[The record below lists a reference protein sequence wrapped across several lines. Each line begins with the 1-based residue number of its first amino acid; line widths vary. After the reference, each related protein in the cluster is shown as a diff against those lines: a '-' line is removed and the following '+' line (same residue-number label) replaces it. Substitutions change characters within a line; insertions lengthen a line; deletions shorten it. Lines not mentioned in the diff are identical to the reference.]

1 VDETDRAEAA
11 AGAEAAAKRPV
22 GRPRSVRSERAIL
35 AATRELLSERGVRGL
50 TIEGVAARAGVGK
63 TTIYRRWRSK
73 EELAL
78 ALMLDTAEEF
88 MPAPEL
94 GDTRAE
100 LVALV
105 RATAEALS
113 DALVARVLPG
123 LVPELASNEQLARGF
138 REHLIGTRR
147 NEVRAVIARG
157 VARGDLRP
165 DADHGLAPELLVGPV
180 YYRFLLSGDPL
191 DEGFAERVVDAVLAG
206 FAPPSEG

>member
-22 GRPRSVRSERAIL
+22 GRPRSVRSERAIF
-35 AATRELLSERGVRGL
+35 AATRELLSARGVRGL

-100 LVALV
+100 LVTLV
-105 RATAEALS
+105 RATADALS

-138 REHLIGTRR
+138 REYLIGTRR

-206 FAPPSEG
+206 FAPRSEG